1 MYIGAGLCA
10 TQWMPL
16 YILMLLKFIRKPD
29 VKQAVYLAIAG
40 VVVMSTSVHFGF
52 FMGIFT
58 VAFLLARYVYLR
70 LKKGRASDEEGDRV
84 SRTRKVVLALAVA
97 LVVLASIVPVFAAF
111 VIKSNQ
117 SGKWPTTLD
126 PLYLRS
132 DTFYSANAAKPGEY
146 LLPNVLNPVFGK
158 ISQKIIGDVQPNFEN
173 AIYVG
178 WIPTLLALVFVL
190 FGWRAYR
197 RRARNPDGDSGD
209 EESSETRG
217 ILWGF
222 AAAGAS
228 AFILSLPPHFHI
240 GSVSIPMPSKILSI
254 IAPWFRW
261 YNRLSIVVSLC
272 LIVIAC
278 FGLKRLLSHMGTL
291 KTLAVIFVLALVT
304 LEMTLVP
311 PVRNFEF
318 EPVPAVFN
326 RVAKLPA
333 EAALT
338 FYPLTVKGAFIT
350 SRLTFYQRNFQKP
363 MLNGATPNS
372 DGEALRRTVFNPYDR
387 ATPSIL
393 KRFGLDYLV
402 FFTGR
407 IEGTEGQAQDVNL
420 LPPGLVEVSR
430 FAGKGVFESGRL
442 YKVTAAP
449 ADVVPLYLGNISV
462 PYIDEGGVTVRLLD
476 RTGLI
481 KLENYSGHDRSI
493 TLRLPMDNPFT
504 AREVRIS
511 GANGRLL
518 WSGRIEARAAAVAE
532 ITGLDVP
539 AGGLDLF
546 ISVNGRS
553 FTLPY
558 QYVTIFGT
566 TTTSLKIG
574 DVQVVE

>member
-1 MYIGAGLCA
+1 
-10 TQWMPL
+10 
-16 YILMLLKFIRKPD
+16 
-29 VKQAVYLAIAG
+29 
-40 VVVMSTSVHFGF
+40 
-52 FMGIFT
+52 
-58 VAFLLARYVYLR
+58 
-70 LKKGRASDEEGDRV
+70 
-84 SRTRKVVLALAVA
+84 
-97 LVVLASIVPVFAAF
+97 
-111 VIKSNQ
+111 
-117 SGKWPTTLD
+117 
-126 PLYLRS
+126 
-132 DTFYSANAAKPGEY
+132 
-146 LLPNVLNPVFGK
+146 
-158 ISQKIIGDVQPNFEN
+158 
-173 AIYVG
+173 
-178 WIPTLLALVFVL
+178 
-190 FGWRAYR
+190 
-197 RRARNPDGDSGD
+197 
-209 EESSETRG
+209 
-217 ILWGF
+217 
-222 AAAGAS
+222 
-228 AFILSLPPHFHI
+228 
-240 GSVSIPMPSKILSI
+240 
-254 IAPWFRW
+254 
-261 YNRLSIVVSLC
+261 
-272 LIVIAC
+272 
-278 FGLKRLLSHMGTL
+278 
-291 KTLAVIFVLALVT
+291 
-304 LEMTLVP
+304 
-311 PVRNFEF
+311 
-318 EPVPAVFN
+318 
-326 RVAKLPA
+326 
-333 EAALT
+333 
-338 FYPLTVKGAFIT
+338 
-350 SRLTFYQRNFQKP
+350 
-363 MLNGATPNS
+363 
-372 DGEALRRTVFNPYDR
+372 
-387 ATPSIL
+387 
-393 KRFGLDYLV
+393 V